1 MEININSGQIEI
13 INEVSKVYLYTH
25 NTADSLV
32 KDVYDVL
39 ALKLRWDDPDYLTKM
54 LFCKMVPAES
64 WTNDKGFGIGS
75 LLYADVN
82 LLITLD
88 TIKQMIT
95 IQSATDKHF
104 KQHMSFSEFL
114 NDYTNTAEI

>member
-64 WTNDKGFGIGS
+64 WTNDKIGR
-75 LLYADVN
+75 AHV
-82 LLITLD
+82 
-88 TIKQMIT
+88 
-95 IQSATDKHF
+95 
-104 KQHMSFSEFL
+104 
-114 NDYTNTAEI
+114 